1 MVIKIKRGGEGK
13 EKGLKR
19 KEYLRSRSILVSRSF
34 CKLRM
39 SRAILETIL
48 CYEGIFKGSVSRA

>member
-1 MVIKIKRGGEGK
+1 MESNLDFVYGGNLKNGIKIKEGE
-13 EKGLKR
+13 KR
-19 KEYLRSRSILVSRSF
+19 LERKKYLRGRSILVTRSF

-48 CYEGIFKGSVSRA
+48 R